1 MRLEFKKTVE
11 VKKYT
16 CYLKLSI
23 KRERKDIQNYLANLD
38 SFENDSVKKNII
50 RYIEKKGWL
59 LNNQL
64 TSKGQ
69 EVIDTGFIWEEEE
82 GKYLL
87 HCVIGDPLLGSIPL
101 QLDRIAPDGKDMK
114 YSSLKEEEIHKS
126 LINTNFQ
133 IKQKDYQQFQINEIS
148 LYKEEGN
155 TGSNTKLVWK
165 MEEKDSLF
173 EISGNYNLTQ
183 SIKNIYL
190 DKVLNEVFQINNQYG
205 VWDSHKQKLRIKFN
219 AKDYKLM
226 EDFYNP
232 EINNLNTA
240 QFSFGNFDSVRIT
253 QIPVMPI
260 DKNNSVQWRNYLLVK
275 KLELEYKNRDE
286 INDIAIQ
293 ISEKEEFSEYSL
305 DSSIETI
312 KEGCSMLEKGVAYW
326 HFFAPYDLNP
336 FRSKRLENTSSE
348 FVISPQTEISF
359 SQIASKLNL
368 ALFQGLSQIIYY
380 DLYVMNEKQQK
391 NFDILI
397 KAILEEKKVRNN
409 IHVELITQFNKKK
422 SSEVRSVYLKNSSPW
437 IKETDVT
444 TISKSRLNHGRYLI
458 LTSNE
463 KTLIWEISNS
473 IDFIQFPDIPN
484 LDISTIGKSRDASFR
499 LHKDFSILYPTL
511 RKYIESQKEGL
522 TV

>member
-1 MRLEFKKTVE
+1 MRFEFKRNLV

-23 KRERKDIQNYLANLD
+23 KRERKDIKNYLANLD
-38 SFENDSVKKNII
+38 SFENDSIKKNII
-50 RYIEKKGWL
+50 RYLEKKGWL
-59 LNNQL
+59 LNEQL
-64 TSKGQ
+64 TFKGQ

-101 QLDRIAPDGKDMK
+101 QLDRIAPDGKELK
-114 YSSLKEEEIHKS
+114 YSSLKEDEIHNS
-126 LINTNFQ
+126 LINTIFQ
-133 IKQKDYQQFQINEIS
+133 TKQNDYQQFQINEIS
-148 LYKEEGN
+148 LYKEEANSGL
-155 TGSNTKLVWK
+155 TTKLVWK
-165 MEEKDSLF
+165 MEEKESLF

-183 SIKNIYL
+183 SMKNIYL
-190 DKVLNEVFQINNQYG
+190 DEVLDEVFQINNQYG
-205 VWDSHKQKLRIKFN
+205 AWDSHKKKLRIKFN
-219 AKDYKLM
+219 AKDFKIM
-226 EDFYNP
+226 EDFYYP

-240 QFSFGNFDSVRIT
+240 QFSFGKFDSVRIT
-253 QIPVMPI
+253 QVPVMPT
-260 DKNNSVQWRNYLLVK
+260 DKSNSVQWRNYLLEK
-275 KLELEYKNRDE
+275 ELESEYKNRNE
-286 INDIAIQ
+286 MYDIALQ
-293 ISEKEEFSEYSL
+293 ISEKEEFAEYSL

-312 KEGCSMLEKGVAYW
+312 KDGCSMLEKGVAYW
-326 HFFAPYDLNP
+326 HFFAPYDLDP
-336 FRSKRLENTSSE
+336 FRSKRIESISSE

-359 SQIASKLNL
+359 LQIASKLNL
-368 ALFQGLSQIIYY
+368 ALFQSLSQIIYY

-397 KAILEEKKVRNN
+397 KAILEEKKVKNN

-458 LTSNE
+458 LMSKE
-463 KTLIWEISNS
+463 KTVIWEISNS